1 MSIPPKQ
8 RATVGLLEWFRV
20 GEYEQVERA
29 LDELDGLRA
38 KHLRT
43 GISWA
48 DFLRPGGREWY
59 DWLLPKL
66 AARVELLPCVSYTPP
81 SLGEMPG
88 TNAPPKRLEDYA
100 DFVAYLIELYGEHF
114 EWVELWN
121 EPDNHREWNA
131 AFDTDYKKFAK
142 MAGNA
147 ARWARHFGKKTLLG
161 GLANADPNFLSL
173 MNDYA
178 QLEHFD
184 AVGVHG
190 FPFSFEHYWEGWDKR
205 VSRLRERLDWCG
217 RPDCAIW
224 ITETGYSTW
233 RHDQRKQISTFLDA
247 TAAPA
252 ERVYWYSLVDLHP
265 DLPTVDGFHS
275 DEREYHFGLKTA
287 DGGDKLLGRLWKTY
301 GLDGIAPYAELIRN
315 KPRAGDLD
323 SPHTLDAA
331 AAAAGSEGATEGAA
345 QETRGFRR
353 GVEMPLGSK
362 IPRHTLVTGGAGFVG
377 TNVADRVCREGG
389 RVTVL
394 DNLSRPGVEAN
405 ALWLK
410 RTHGDRVR
418 VVCADLLDEHAVRDA
433 VRGAEAVYHFAAQVA
448 VTTSLDAP
456 VHDFLANARGTLNVL
471 EAVRRQDDPPPLIF
485 TSTNKVYG
493 DLGDVDLKLVD
504 GRWSP
509 ADPVLRRRGIG
520 EDRPLDFHSP
530 YGCSKGSADQYVL
543 DYARTYGLPT
553 CVLRMSCIYGPHQ
566 LGTEDQ
572 GWVAHFVRAA
582 LRGETVTLYGD
593 GRQVRD
599 VLFVDDLVD
608 AMRLA
613 VRRMPAVRGEAFNV
627 GGGPGNAVS
636 LLDVLSCVAD
646 RLGRDVATD
655 FGDWRVG
662 DQKYY
667 VSDTAKLE
675 QAVRWRP
682 RVSPAEGIGRLCDW
696 LSAEA
701 EAGERKAAKSAKGTQ
716 REKSRGVD

>member
-1 MSIPPKQ
+1 MNDLNKRQ
-8 RATVGLLEWFRV
+8 ATVGLLEWFRP
-20 GEYEQVERA
+20 GEYEQVERG
-29 LDELDGLRA
+29 LDEMDALGAR
-38 KHLRT
+38 HLRT

-48 DFLRPGGREWY
+48 DFLRPEGRDWY

-66 AARVELLPCVSYTPP
+66 AGRVALLPCVSYTPP
-81 SLGEMPG
+81 NLGEMPG

-100 DFVAYLIELYGEHF
+100 DFVAYLIELYGEAF

-131 AFDTDYKKFAK
+131 AFDSDYAKFAE

-147 ARWARHFGKKTLLG
+147 AEWARRLGKKTLLG
-161 GLANADPNFLSL
+161 GLAHADPNFLSL
-173 MNDYA
+173 LHDHG
-178 QLEHFD
+178 QLQHFD

-190 FPFSFEHYWEGWDKR
+190 FPFSFEHYWEGWDTR
-205 VSRLRERLDWCG
+205 VRRVRERLDWCG
-217 RPDCAIW
+217 RADCQIW

-233 RHDQRKQISTFLDA
+233 RHDERKQITTFLDA
-247 TAAPA
+247 AEAPVD
-252 ERVYWYSLVDLHP
+252 RVYWYSLADLHP

-275 DEREYHFGLKTA
+275 DEREYHFGVRNA
-287 DGGDKLLGRLWKTY
+287 DGGDKLLGRLWRTY
-301 GLDGIAPYAELIRN
+301 GLAGMRPYTDLIR
-315 KPRAGDLD
+315 KRASLTYGT
-323 SPHTLDAA
+323 PHTSPT
-331 AAAAGSEGATEGAA
+331 GG
-345 QETRGFRR
+345 
-353 GVEMPLGSK
+353 P
-362 IPRHTLVTGGAGFVG
+362 PRKHTLVTGGAGFIG
-377 TNVADRVCREGG
+377 TNVADRLCREGG

-405 ALWLK
+405 AAWLK
-410 RTHGDRVR
+410 QTHGDLVR
-418 VVCADLLDEHAVRDA
+418 IECADLLDEHAVRDA

-456 VHDFLANARGTLNVL
+456 VSDFLANARGTINVL
-471 EAVRRQDDPPPLIF
+471 EAIRRQSDPPPLVF

-493 DLGDVDLKLVD
+493 DLGDVDLQVVD

-509 ADPVLRRRGIG
+509 ADTATRRRGIG
-520 EDRPLDFHSP
+520 EGRPLDFHSP

-543 DYARTYGLPT
+543 DYARTYNLPT

-582 LRGETVTLYGD
+582 LRGEAVTLYGD

-599 VLFVDDLVD
+599 VLFVEDLVE

-613 VRRMPAVRGEAFNV
+613 VRRMPAVRGGAFNL
-627 GGGPGNAVS
+627 GGGPTNAVS
-636 LLDVLSCVAD
+636 LLDVLAAISA
-646 RLGRDVATD
+646 RLGRDVPVS

-667 VSDTAKLE
+667 VSDTGKFEA
-675 QAVRWRP
+675 AVGWRA
-682 RVSPAEGIGRLCDW
+682 RVSPAEGIGRLYEW
-696 LSAEA
+696 LRDQA
-701 EAGERKAAKSAKGTQ
+701 EAGERKDAKNAKETQ
-716 REKSRGVD
+716 RGKK

>member
-1 MSIPPKQ
+1 MSSSPKQ

-66 AARVELLPCVSYTPP
+66 ADRAELLPCVSYTPP

-131 AFDTDYKKFAK
+131 AFDNDYAKFAQ

-147 ARWARHFGKKTLLG
+147 AKWAKHFGKKTLLG

-173 MNDYA
+173 LHDHGA
-178 QLEHFD
+178 LQHFD

-190 FPFSFEHYWEGWDKR
+190 FPFSFEHYWEGWQTR
-205 VSRLRERLDWCG
+205 VRRVRERLDWCG
-217 RPDCAIW
+217 RADCEVW

-233 RHDQRKQISTFLDA
+233 RHDDRKQISTFLDA
-247 TAAPA
+247 IEAPA
-252 ERVYWYSLVDLHP
+252 DRVYWYSLVDLHP

-287 DGGDKLLGRLWKTY
+287 DGNDKLLGRLWKTY
-301 GLDGIAPYAELIRN
+301 GLDGIKPYADLIRN
-315 KPRAGDLD
+315 KSTHAPPGGEAALAAGFGDAPRAGDPAAKAA
-323 SPHTLDAA
+323 SPARGET
-331 AAAAGSEGATEGAA
+331 SA
-345 QETRGFRR
+345 QRQ
-353 GVEMPLGSK
+353 
-362 IPRHTLVTGGAGFVG
+362 RHTLVTGGAGFVG

-389 RVTVL
+389 RVTIL

-405 ALWLK
+405 AVWLK
-410 RTHGDRVR
+410 QTHGDRVR
-418 VVCADLLDEHAVRDA
+418 IVCTDLLDEHAVRDA
-433 VRGAEAVYHFAAQVA
+433 TRGAEAVYHFAAQVA

-456 VHDFLANARGTLNVL
+456 VHDFLANARGTINVL
-471 EAVRRQDDPPPLIF
+471 EAVRRQSDPPPLIF

-509 ADPVLRRRGIG
+509 ADPILRRRGIG
-520 EDRPLDFHSP
+520 EGRPLDFHSP

-543 DYARTYGLPT
+543 DYARTYNLPT

-582 LRGETVTLYGD
+582 LRGEAITLYGD

-613 VRRMPAVRGEAFNV
+613 VKRIARVRGEAFNV
-627 GGGPGNAVS
+627 GGGPAHAVS
-636 LLDVLSCVAD
+636 LLDVLSCVSNHLD
-646 RLGRDVATD
+646 RDVATD

-667 VSDTAKLE
+667 VSDTSKLE
-675 QAVRWRP
+675 QAVGWRP
-682 RVSPAEGIGRLCDW
+682 RVSPADGIGRLYEW
-696 LSAEA
+696 LRDAAGTAKPEEHESA
-701 EAGERKAAKSAKGTQ
+701 RI
-716 REKSRGVD
+716 